1 MNQWLTKLVVLFN
14 NWFMSYKVERGRL
27 SFQCGTTKLP
37 KVPTWSSHWP
47 LKQKLF
53 PQFVSIAL
61 LKKKKKI
68 KL

>member
-1 MNQWLTKLVVLFN
+1 MP
-14 NWFMSYKVERGRL
+14 YKVERGRL

-37 KVPTWSSHWP
+37 KIPTWSSPWP

-61 LKKKKKI
+61 LKKKKKKNQTLRLEMAI
-68 KL
+68 TLTL